1 MPSSTSSSSV
11 VVGSEFRRSTPGGA
25 WTRSAIVALVI
36 LLAVVAVW
44 EVQVRSWGYAP
55 CLNDSSDL
63 WARSRSQVTDD
74 PDQMVVVGSS
84 RILFDLDLQ
93 TCVDSLGVAAPVQ
106 LAMPGTNPLPILED
120 LADNTE
126 FRGILLVG
134 AVPGLWMAPQGMPVD
149 RANGALGRYR
159 NWSPSQKAGLVIGS
173 VLQKR
178 LAFIN
183 AEDLTLPI
191 LLDKH
196 LVMTNRPGT
205 AANLPP
211 VLPPYFAWPDDH
223 RQNRM
228 WEKCDFGTP
237 LAERIQQ
244 IWLPLFT
251 PPPPPPHIPPEE
263 FGKMVQAGFEAHFKR
278 IAAASEKLRARGVRM
293 VWVRPP
299 SSGGLREIEQKTTP
313 REAVYARMV
322 GSSGAPGIHFE
333 DHPELAGFE
342 CPEWSHLTARDAVA
356 FTRALMPYVRAAV
369 AGS

>member
-1 MPSSTSSSSV
+1 MPSSTSSSS
-11 VVGSEFRRSTPGGA
+11 GGGGGEFRRETPRGA

-36 LLAVVAVW
+36 LLVAVGVW
-44 EVQVRSWGYAP
+44 EGKVRAWGYAP

-63 WARSRSQVTDD
+63 WARSRSQVNDD
-74 PDQMVVVGSS
+74 PDQMVVIGSS

-93 TCVDSLGVAAPVQ
+93 TCADSLGVALPVQ

-126 FRGILLVG
+126 FRGILLIG

-159 NWSPSQKAGLVIGS
+159 NWSPSQKAGLVFGS

-183 AEDLTLPI
+183 ADDLTLPT
-191 LLDKH
+191 LLQKNLQLAD
-196 LVMTNRPGT
+196 RPGT
-205 AANLPP
+205 ADNLPP
-211 VLPPYFAWPDDH
+211 VLPPYFAWPDDR

-228 WEKCDFGTP
+228 WELCDFGTP
-237 LAERIQQ
+237 LAARIQQ
-244 IWLPLFT
+244 IWVPLFT

-263 FGKMVQAGFEAHFKR
+263 FGQMVQAGFEAHFQR
-278 IAAASEKLRARGVRM
+278 IAAACDKLRARGARM

-299 SSGGLREIEQKTTP
+299 SSGELREIEQETTP
-313 REAVYARMV
+313 REAIYARMV
-322 GSSGAPGIHFE
+322 GASGAPGIHFE
-333 DHPELAGFE
+333 NHPELAGFE

-356 FTRALMPYVRAAV
+356 FTRALMPHVKEALE
-369 AGS
+369 GS